1 MSATPAMTVTE
12 LINALKKLR
21 DEHGDLPIYY
31 FDNIGYDADKIDIR
45 VTDVHY
51 KDEGTEELFDVFPQ
65 GDSEEESIRF
75 PKRLVITGDTVWY
88 YVSPAEKTNED

>member
-31 FDNIGYDADKIDIR
+31 FDNIGYDCDKIDIR

-51 KDEGTEELFDVFPQ
+51 EDEGTEEL
-65 GDSEEESIRF
+65 SSKRAESIRF